1 VILAAFLYANCTPKY
16 TLRDNKICFLYTML
30 IISTIRKKFVNN
42 QKKTPK
48 KIGELKI
55 LLKFGTK

>member
-1 VILAAFLYANCTPKY
+1 
-16 TLRDNKICFLYTML
+16 ML
-30 IISTIRKKFVNN
+30 IINTIRKKFVNN